1 MTEALS
7 DGVGR
12 LWELKALAPFLAL
25 PSAKL
30 DNKINSI
37 WQDNSYIYMPEF
49 IKPELWAQDI
59 LHLGKA
65 AFVKET

>member
-37 WQDNSYIYMPEF
+37 
-49 IKPELWAQDI
+49 
-59 LHLGKA
+59 
-65 AFVKET
+65 